1 MSGSATTVLAEL
13 TRRGVELAVVGDR
26 LRYRP
31 VGAVTDELRVA
42 MVACR
47 QELLALARS
56 MVMPSMP
63 AGTWARRA
71 ATLLARVTD
80 AEERVDLRETF
91 EERAGVCEY
100 DGHLSRDEAERIA
113 FGQLCKVMARA
124 VKGAC
129 GEAATQPANT
139 SGGAGR

>member
-1 MSGSATTVLAEL
+1 MNGSAATVLAEL
-13 TRRGVELAVVGDR
+13 TQRGVELAVDGDR

-31 VGAVTDELRVA
+31 AGAVPDELRDA
-42 MVACR
+42 MAACR

-63 AGTWARRA
+63 AGTWARCA
-71 ATLLARVTD
+71 ATLLARVAD
-80 AEERVDLRETF
+80 ADERSDLRETF

-100 DGHLSRDEAERIA
+100 HGHLSRDEAERIA

-124 VKGAC
+124 VKGSC
-129 GEAATQPANT
+129 DEAAPQPANT
-139 SGGAGR
+139 ERGVGR